1 MYCRLQDYL
10 RGKKCVGIFGAGLS
24 GHGAIHLC
32 KVLGYDYDLLDEH
45 KGENRNPAF
54 EHYGICVFSPGF
66 SKLHPWFIEAQRHNC
81 LCINEID
88 FAMSCCSN
96 PLIAITGTNGK
107 TSTVELVTQ
116 LLKNNGQDALAV
128 GNNGT
133 VLSEVIATHKITS
146 ETILVC
152 EISSFQAET
161 LQFLHPI
168 CTLWTNIAPDHIDY
182 HGSFENYFLAKKNL
196 LKWTQGPIICGEK
209 LKSYL
214 QEEGN
219 IEFADSIQQWESWLN
234 KFNVCFSYG
243 QRENFV
249 LLRKFAEKFN
259 ITEAILE
266 KTLTEFSQ
274 PNHRLY
280 CCLKTNEIEFWNDS
294 KGTNLHAICAALESL
309 KHNTHVGWILGGKSK
324 GEELKSFVETF
335 NHYPNVEIIYLIGET
350 GQALYE
356 MQSLFRAKVI
366 LCKTLENVFS
376 EFCKHPMYSLV
387 LSPGFASWDQFKSFE
402 ERGKCFEALIKQYV
416 TNSRDLL

>member
-10 RGKKCVGIFGAGLS
+10 KIKKHIGIFGAGLS
-24 GHGAIHLC
+24 GHGAADLC
-32 KVLGYDYDLLDEH
+32 HILGYDYDLLDEH
-45 KGENRNPAF
+45 KGVNRNPAF

-66 SKLHPWFIEAQRHNC
+66 SKRHPWFIEAQRHNC

-88 FAMSCCSN
+88 FAMSCCNN

-107 TSTVELVTQ
+107 TSTVELVTH

-133 VLSEVIATHKITS
+133 VLSEVIAKNDIIPK
-146 ETILVC
+146 TILVC

-196 LKWTQGPIICGEK
+196 LKQTKGPIICGEK
-209 LKSYL
+209 LKPYL
-214 QEEGN
+214 QNEKN
-219 IEFADSIQQWESWLN
+219 IDFADSIHALDLWLN
-234 KFNVCFSYG
+234 KFSVCFSYG

-259 ITEAILE
+259 LQADILE

-280 CCLKTNEIEFWNDS
+280 CCLKTDEIEFWNDS
-294 KGTNLHAICAALESL
+294 KGTNLHAVCAALESL
-309 KHNTHVGWILGGKSK
+309 KRNTHVGWILGGKSK
-324 GEELKSFVETF
+324 GEALKSFVETF
-335 NHYPNVEIIYLIGET
+335 NRYPNVEIIYLIGET
-350 GQALYE
+350 GEALYE
-356 MQSLFRAKVI
+356 MRSLFQSKVVF
-366 LCKTLENVFS
+366 CKTLENVFS
-376 EFCKHPMYSLV
+376 EFRKHPIRSLV

-402 ERGKCFEALIKQYV
+402 ERGLRFENLSKQYV
-416 TNSRDLL
+416 NEK